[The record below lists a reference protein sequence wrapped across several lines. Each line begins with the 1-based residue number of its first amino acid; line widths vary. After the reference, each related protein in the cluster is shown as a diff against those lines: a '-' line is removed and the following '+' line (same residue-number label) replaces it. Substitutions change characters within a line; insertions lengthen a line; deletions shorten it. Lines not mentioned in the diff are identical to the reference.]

1 MIVKAVLVDVQQ
13 RDRELLLQSAS
24 RLSACGF
31 NRLERGG
38 HSVSCYK
45 RQENNLCREPVVPPR
60 VGPGTEFAAVILWP
74 QRLWEPHSVPQG
86 AILVPIT
93 AASQQADS
101 YGQCAPILPLL

>member
-38 HSVSCYK
+38 HSVSCYM

-101 YGQCAPILPLL
+101 YG